1 MPDFLRFPF
10 PFRFATGVVWRF
22 AGPCLAI
29 VLLTQS
35 SGCSRSQYRAQA
47 DEDALAILDE
57 KTQEPGWT
65 PPLSYS
71 IEPSPQS
78 RLFDPSPIE
87 DPILPD
93 PRPRLH
99 IYEIPDNIDRRSDAP
114 TETLPPAETAAS
126 ASVRHASHSSGKFA
140 AGKSSAGR
148 ILLARYAAQN
158 ELGAGSEAFEIDP
171 VTIPPSAWESIP
183 RECRARMFEFESVL
197 AEYESSYG
205 QRPSSAEFDN
215 APRLNLTDIVVLA
228 LLNSREYQ
236 TQKELLYRVALRLSL
251 QRFDYDLKFSP
262 INNGTG
268 AAFTSRNSSG
278 SSFNRLTVPTDV
290 QADALLN
297 TGTTLVTRFANSVL
311 LTFDGPDGFA
321 TDIGSE
327 LLFEVTHSVFQNDV
341 RFERLTQ
348 AERNVVY
355 AARDFARFR
364 KTFYLQLATQYYNL
378 LRTYR
383 QVEIDS
389 QNYIS
394 LVRVYS
400 QRDIELR
407 EGEIARVQI
416 DQVEQNALSG
426 RSSLIGTCNSLENSL
441 DQLKSRLGL
450 PIETPINIDLAE
462 LFGITGRDEVA
473 VSLELVRRVR
483 SRLLAEST
491 RKESSEANI
500 LSQAEELVARIQD
513 ALEIQ
518 RKAEELVRAS
528 TRASAA
534 PSDENHFTSTASK
547 EAIAQ
552 REQRLNVLRARL
564 RVAQF
569 RLTADDSWKRFTESR
584 NEEDITPIR
593 VPALAV
599 EFARAVQE
607 LLLEEETWAQ
617 ELGGSEDQI
626 QSIKNGRAE
635 LEQKLLT
642 FENLVDEVLSEVMT
656 ERLDEVQTAARQLAD
671 AAADTARQVRALTD
685 SLARDT
691 GTDPEELTA
700 SLTAQL
706 LISSQE
712 LLDGSGSGLTRIRAG
727 MDDASLA
734 ALAARLDLM
743 NARGDLAD
751 EWRGIKL
758 AGDDLKS
765 ILNLQA
771 RQRLRTDNDSNKAS
785 NFDFDETRTELSVT
799 LDTPLNRRAQRN
811 RFREQLLNYQ
821 LSRRAVMS
829 LEDSIKQNIRSDL
842 RALTLAEEQ
851 YLLGIASAALA
862 YERVISTELQLRL
875 GVANV
880 KARDFLEAQTAYS
893 NSLSTVASRH
903 IGHILSR
910 IRLFVDLE
918 QLEVDDIGNWPALHD
933 ESTPPDTAV
942 PTDSTYEYGD
952 LPPNV
957 EYSEELLDRLRQ
969 RWAPAP

>member
-1 MPDFLRFPF
+1 M
-10 PFRFATGVVWRF
+10 
-22 AGPCLAI
+22 AGPCLAV
-29 VLLTQS
+29 VLLIQS
-35 SGCSRSQYRAQA
+35 GGCSRSQYRTHA
-47 DEDALAILDE
+47 DEDALSILDE
-57 KTQEPGWT
+57 KSQEPQWT

-99 IYEIPDNIDRRSDAP
+99 VYEIPNGIGRRSASP
-114 TETLPPAETAAS
+114 TETSSPVETPATT
-126 ASVRHASHSSGKFA
+126 SVRHASHSTGM
-140 AGKSSAGR
+140 SATGE

-158 ELGAGSEAFEIDP
+158 ELESGSEVFEIDP

-183 RECRARMFEFESVL
+183 PACRARMFEFESVV
-197 AEYESSYG
+197 AEYETSYA
-205 QRPSSAEFDN
+205 QRPASQEFDN

-236 TQKELLYRVALRLSL
+236 TQKESLYRVALRLSL

-262 INNGTG
+262 FNNRTG
-268 AAFTSRNSSG
+268 ADVLSRNSSG
-278 SSFNRLTVPTDV
+278 NSFNRLTIPTEA
-290 QADALLN
+290 QAEALLN
-297 TGTTLVTRFANSVL
+297 TGSTLVTKFANSVL
-311 LTFDGPDGFA
+311 LTFGGPDGFA
-321 TDIGSE
+321 ADIGSE

-441 DQLKSRLGL
+441 DQLKIQLGL
-450 PIETPINIDLAE
+450 PIETPINIDLSE

-491 RKESSEANI
+491 RNDANEANI

-518 RKAEELVRAS
+518 RKSEELVRAS
-528 TRASAA
+528 TRASTSAT
-534 PSDENHFTSTASK
+534 SDDKHFTSTAAK
-547 EAIAQ
+547 DEIAQ
-552 REQRLNVLRARL
+552 RERRLTVLRARL

-569 RLTADDSWKRFTESR
+569 RLIADDAWKRLEESR
-584 NEEDITPIR
+584 SEEDVTPIR
-593 VPALAV
+593 VPSLAI
-599 EFARAVQE
+599 EFARAVEE
-607 LLLEEETWAQ
+607 LLLEEEAWARA
-617 ELGGSEDQI
+617 LGGSEQQI
-626 QSIKNGRAE
+626 QSIEIGREGLAE
-635 LEQKLLT
+635 KLLT
-642 FENLVDEVLSEVMT
+642 FENLVDTVLSEVMT
-656 ERLDEVQTAARQLAD
+656 ERLNEIQAAARQLAD
-671 AAADTARQVRALTD
+671 AASDATRQVKTLTD
-685 SLARDT
+685 GLARAV
-691 GTDPEELTA
+691 GTDPEEPTA
-700 SLTAQL
+700 TLTAQL
-706 LISSQE
+706 LASSQQ

-727 MDDASLA
+727 MDNASLA
-734 ALAARLDLM
+734 AMSARLDLM

-771 RQRLRTDNDSNKAS
+771 RQRLRTENDSNRIS
-785 NFDFDETRTELSVT
+785 NFDFDESRTELSVT

-829 LEDSIKQNIRSDL
+829 LEDSIKQDIRSDL
-842 RALTLAEEQ
+842 RTLTLAEEQ
-851 YLLGIASAALA
+851 HLLGIASAALA

-875 GVANV
+875 GVDGVN
-880 KARDFLEAQTAYS
+880 ARDFLEAQTAYA

-910 IRLFVDLE
+910 IRLYVDLE
-918 QLEVDDIGNWPALHD
+918 QLQVDDIGNWPALHD
-933 ESTPPDTAV
+933 ESTPPNTTV
-942 PTDSTYEYGD
+942 PTDSTYEYGE

-969 RWAPAP
+969 RWAPVP

>member
-1 MPDFLRFPF
+1 MFGTAGKL
-10 PFRFATGVVWRF
+10 FRFASGVDWRI
-22 AGPCLAI
+22 AGPCLALF
-29 VLLTQS
+29 VLALAG
-35 SGCSRSQYRAQA
+35 GCSRSQHLANA
-47 DEDALAILDE
+47 DEDALSILDE
-57 KTQEPGWT
+57 KTPEPQWS

-71 IEPSPQS
+71 IEPSPDS
-78 RLFDPSPIE
+78 RLFDPSPIA

-99 IYEIPDNIDRRSDAP
+99 VYEIPTGIGRRSEPSSEAS
-114 TETLPPAETAAS
+114 PPADVHAS
-126 ASVRHASHSSGKFA
+126 TSVRHASHTIGNSST
-140 AGKSSAGR
+140 GR

-158 ELGAGSEAFEIDP
+158 EIGATPETFEIEP

-183 RECRARMFEFESVL
+183 PECRIRMFEFESVL
-197 AEYESSYG
+197 VEYENSYG
-205 QRPSSAEFDN
+205 RRPAGDEFDE
-215 APRLNLTDIVVLA
+215 APRLNLADIVVLA

-236 TQKELLYRVALRLSL
+236 AQKELLYRVALRLSL

-262 INNGTG
+262 FGNGTG
-268 AAFTSRNSSG
+268 ANFESRNTSG
-278 SSFNRLTVPTDV
+278 NSFNRLTVPTE
-290 QADALLN
+290 ARAEALLN
-297 TGTTLVTRFANSVL
+297 TGSTLVTRFANSVL
-311 LTFDGPDGFA
+311 LTFGGPDGFA
-321 TDIGSE
+321 ADIGSE

-348 AERNVVY
+348 AERNVAY

-364 KTFYLQLATQYYNL
+364 KTFYLQLATQFYNL

-389 QNYIS
+389 QNYLS

-400 QRDIELR
+400 QRDIELA

-426 RSSLIGTCNSLENSL
+426 RSSLIETCNSLENSL

-491 RKESSEANI
+491 RTVVNEANV

-518 RKAEELVRAS
+518 RKADELVRAS
-528 TRASAA
+528 ARDTSLTAEG
-534 PSDENHFTSTASK
+534 DKHFTSTASK
-547 EAIAQ
+547 QALAERIRQ
-552 REQRLNVLRARL
+552 LSILRAHL
-564 RVAQF
+564 RVTQF
-569 RLTADDSWKRFTESR
+569 RLIADDGWKRFESAR
-584 NEEDITPIR
+584 SEEEVTPIR
-593 VPALAV
+593 VPAMSA
-599 EFARAVQE
+599 EFARAVLE
-607 LLLEEETWAQ
+607 LLQEEEILAR
-617 ELGGSEDQI
+617 ELGGIDQ
-626 QSIKNGRAE
+626 QLLSIKLRSDG
-635 LEQKLLT
+635 LEQKLQS
-642 FENLVDEVLSEVMT
+642 FEILVDNVLSEVLT
-656 ERLDEVQTAARQLAD
+656 ERLEEVQAVAQQLAE
-671 AAADTARQVRALTD
+671 AAIAATRQTQALTD
-685 SLARDT
+685 QLARDAGSNPDEAT
-691 GTDPEELTA
+691 VTVTSRLLAD
-700 SLTAQL
+700 SHQL
-706 LISSQE
+706 LN
-712 LLDGSGSGLTRIRAG
+712 GSGSGLTRIRSG

-734 ALAARLDLM
+734 ALSARLDLM
-743 NARGDLAD
+743 NARGELAD

-771 RQRLRTDNDSNKAS
+771 RQRLRTDNDSNKS
-785 NFDFDETRTELSVT
+785 FDFDFDETRTELSVT

-851 YLLGIASAALA
+851 HLLGIASAALA

-875 GVANV
+875 GVAGV
-880 KARDFLEAQTAYS
+880 RARDFLEAQTAYS

-933 ESTPPDTAV
+933 ESTPPNTAV
-942 PTDSTYEYGD
+942 PTDSIYEYGD

-969 RWAPAP
+969 RRSTAP

>member
-1 MPDFLRFPF
+1 MSDWSRILS
-10 PFRFATGVVWRF
+10 RFATGVVWQF

-29 VLLTQS
+29 VVLVHAG
-35 SGCSRSQYRAQA
+35 GCSRSQYRQHA
-47 DEDALAILDE
+47 DEDALTILDE
-57 KTQEPGWT
+57 KSQDPQWT

-71 IEPSPQS
+71 IEPSPDS
-78 RLFDPSPIE
+78 RLFDPSPVE

-93 PRPRLH
+93 PRPQLH
-99 IYEIPDNIDRRSDAP
+99 AYEIPTGIGRRAKASVD
-114 TETLPPAETAAS
+114 ETPLVKAGLTNRVQPASFSSRKSSTSKILLTRYATQDDLSAETDEF
-126 ASVRHASHSSGKFA
+126 VV
-140 AGKSSAGR
+140 
-148 ILLARYAAQN
+148 
-158 ELGAGSEAFEIDP
+158 EP

-183 RECRARMFEFESVL
+183 PECRLRMFEFESVL
-197 AEYESSYG
+197 AEYENSFSS
-205 QRPSSAEFDN
+205 RPEFDQFDDS
-215 APRLNLTDIVVLA
+215 PKLNLTDIVVLA

-236 TQKELLYRVALRLSL
+236 TQKESLYRVALRLSL

-262 INNGTG
+262 FNNGTG
-268 AAFTSRNSSG
+268 ANVLSRNSSG
-278 SSFNRLTVPTDV
+278 SSFNRLAIPTEA
-290 QADALLN
+290 QTEALLN
-297 TGTTLVTRFANSVL
+297 TGSTLVTRFANSVL
-311 LTFDGPDGFA
+311 LTFGGPDGFA
-321 TDIGSE
+321 ADIGSE

-355 AARDFARFR
+355 AAREFARFR

-400 QRDIELR
+400 QREVELG

-416 DQVEQNALSG
+416 DQVEQNALAG
-426 RSSLIGTCNSLENSL
+426 RSSLISTCNRLENSL

-483 SRLLAEST
+483 SRLLAET
-491 RKESSEANI
+491 KKKNLIEANV

-518 RKAEELVRAS
+518 RKAEELVRESSREA
-528 TRASAA
+528 T
-534 PSDENHFTSTASK
+534 SDDKHFTSTASK
-547 EAIAQ
+547 TALAERVRQLSI
-552 REQRLNVLRARL
+552 LRAGL
-564 RVAQF
+564 RVTQF
-569 RLTADDSWKRFTESR
+569 RLVADRAWQRF
-584 NEEDITPIR
+584 EEARSEEEATPIR
-593 VPALAV
+593 VPATSA
-599 EFARAVQE
+599 EFARSVLD
-607 LLLEEETWAQ
+607 LLDEEESRAN
-617 ELGGSEDQI
+617 ELNASNDQI
-626 QSIKNGRAE
+626 SEILSRTADLN
-635 LEQKLLT
+635 QKLRE
-642 FENLVDEVLSEVMT
+642 FETLIDSVLSEVMT
-656 ERLDEVQTAARQLAD
+656 ERLEEVQTMAVQLSEVAISAARDTQVLTDGLARD
-671 AAADTARQVRALTD
+671 AGSNPDEPTTVVAARLLTD
-685 SLARDT
+685 SQ
-691 GTDPEELTA
+691 
-700 SLTAQL
+700 QL
-706 LISSQE
+706 LDE
-712 LLDGSGSGLTRIRAG
+712 SGSGLTRIRAG

-734 ALAARLDLM
+734 ALSARLDLM

-771 RQRLRTDNDSNKAS
+771 RQRLRTENDSNRPAE
-785 NFDFDETRTELSVT
+785 FDFDESRTELSVT

-821 LSRRAVMS
+821 LSRRTVMS
-829 LEDSIKQNIRSDL
+829 LEDSIKQDIRSDL

-851 YLLGIASAALA
+851 HILGIASAALA

-880 KARDFLEAQTAYS
+880 KARDFLEAQTAYA
-893 NSLSTVASRH
+893 NSLSSVADRH

-918 QLEVDDIGNWPALHD
+918 QLMVDEIGNWPALHD
-933 ESTPPDTAV
+933 ESTPPSTTSPA
-942 PTDSTYEYGD
+942 DSTYEYGD

-957 EYSEELLDRLRQ
+957 EYSEELLDRLQQ

>member
-1 MPDFLRFPF
+1 M
-10 PFRFATGVVWRF
+10 
-22 AGPCLAI
+22 AGPCLALV
-29 VLLTQS
+29 VLVQAG
-35 SGCSRSQYRAQA
+35 GCSRSQYRTQA
-47 DEDALAILDE
+47 DEDALSILDE
-57 KTQEPGWT
+57 KSQEPAWT

-71 IEPSPQS
+71 IEPAPQS

-93 PRPRLH
+93 PQPRLH
-99 IYEIPDNIDRRSDAP
+99 VYEIPNGIGRRAELPDATAAP
-114 TETLPPAETAAS
+114 TETAMAAPVRQAGYSSDKS
-126 ASVRHASHSSGKFA
+126 AT
-140 AGKSSAGR
+140 GR

-158 ELGAGSEAFEIDP
+158 ELEPDSEDFEIEP

-183 RECRARMFEFESVL
+183 PECRVRMFEFESVI
-197 AEYESSYG
+197 AEYESSYDK
-205 QRPSSAEFDN
+205 RPAHDEFDD

-236 TQKELLYRVALRLSL
+236 TQKETLYRVALRLSL

-262 INNGTG
+262 FNNGTG
-268 AAFTSRNSSG
+268 ADFLSRNSSG
-278 SSFNRLTVPTDV
+278 SSFNRVTVPTEA
-290 QADALLN
+290 QAEALLN
-297 TGTTLVTRFANSVL
+297 TGSTLVTRFANSVL
-311 LTFDGPDGFA
+311 LTFGGADGFA
-321 TDIGSE
+321 ADIGSE

-400 QRDIELR
+400 QRDIELG

-426 RSSLIGTCNSLENSL
+426 RSSLISTCNSLENSL

-491 RKESSEANI
+491 RDDINEATI

-518 RKAEELVRAS
+518 RKADELVQ
-528 TRASAA
+528 ASARDA
-534 PSDENHFTSTASK
+534 ASSTNGDKHFTSTASK
-547 EAIAQ
+547 DALADRVRQLSI
-552 REQRLNVLRARL
+552 LRARL

-569 RLTADDSWKRFTESR
+569 RLIADDGWKRFEEAR
-584 NEEDITPIR
+584 NEEESTPIR
-593 VPALAV
+593 VPAMSA
-599 EFARAVQE
+599 EFARAVLDQ
-607 LLLEEETWAQ
+607 LYEEEIRAR
-617 ELGGSEDQI
+617 ELGGTDEQVL
-626 QSIKNGRAE
+626 SISQLSDALG
-635 LEQKLLT
+635 QKLRAFDL
-642 FENLVDEVLSEVMT
+642 LVDTVLSEVMT
-656 ERLDEVQTAARQLAD
+656 ERLDEVQAAAHQLAD
-671 AAADTARQVRALTD
+671 SAIAAARETQALTD
-685 SLARDT
+685 QLARDA
-691 GTDPEELTA
+691 GTDPNEPTVTVT
-700 SLTAQL
+700 SRL
-706 LISSQE
+706 LADSQQ

-727 MDDASLA
+727 MDNASLA
-734 ALAARLDLM
+734 ALSARLDLM

-751 EWRGIKL
+751 EWRGVKL

-771 RQRLRTDNDSNKAS
+771 RQRLRTDNDSNKS
-785 NFDFDETRTELSVT
+785 FDFDFDESRTELSVT

-829 LEDSIKQNIRSDL
+829 LEDSIKQNIRRDL

-851 YLLGIASAALA
+851 HLLGIASAALA

-875 GVANV
+875 GVAGV
-880 KARDFLEAQTAYS
+880 RARDFLEAQTAYA

-903 IGHILSR
+903 IGHILGR
-910 IRLFVDLE
+910 IRLYVDLE
-918 QLEVDDIGNWPALHD
+918 QLQVDDIGNWPALHD
-933 ESTPPDTAV
+933 ESTPPDTTV
-942 PTDSTYEYGD
+942 PTDSNYEYGD
-952 LPPNV
+952 LPSNV

>member
-1 MPDFLRFPF
+1 MSGWCRIL
-10 PFRFATGVVWRF
+10 FRFATDVDWRM

-29 VLLTQS
+29 VVLVQAG
-35 SGCSRSQYRAQA
+35 GCSRSQYREHA
-47 DEDALAILDE
+47 DEDALSILDE
-57 KTQEPGWT
+57 KSQEPAWT

-71 IEPSPQS
+71 IEPAPQS

-93 PRPRLH
+93 PKPRLH
-99 IYEIPDNIDRRSDAP
+99 VYEIPNGIGRRSDLMVPTEAP
-114 TETLPPAETAAS
+114 TETAMTS
-126 ASVRHASHSSGKFA
+126 SVRHAGYSSDKLA
-140 AGKSSAGR
+140 TGR
-148 ILLARYAAQN
+148 ILLARYTTQN
-158 ELGAGSEAFEIDP
+158 EFEADSEDFKIEP

-183 RECRARMFEFESVL
+183 PECRVRMFEFESVL
-197 AEYESSYG
+197 AEYESSYS
-205 QRPSSAEFDN
+205 QRPSHDEFDD

-236 TQKELLYRVALRLSL
+236 TQKETLYRVALRLSL

-262 INNGTG
+262 FNNGTG
-268 AAFTSRNSSG
+268 ADFLSRNSSG
-278 SSFNRLTVPTDV
+278 SSFNRVTVPTEA
-290 QADALLN
+290 QAEALLN
-297 TGTTLVTRFANSVL
+297 TGSTLVTRFANSVL
-311 LTFDGPDGFA
+311 LTFGGADGFA
-321 TDIGSE
+321 ADIGSE

-400 QRDIELR
+400 QRDIELG

-426 RSSLIGTCNSLENSL
+426 RSSLISTCNSLENSL

-483 SRLLAEST
+483 SRLLAESK
-491 RKESSEANI
+491 RDDLNEATV

-518 RKAEELVRAS
+518 RKADELVQ
-528 TRASAA
+528 ASARDA
-534 PSDENHFTSTASK
+534 ASSANGGKHFTSTASK
-547 EAIAQ
+547 EALADRVRQLSI
-552 REQRLNVLRARL
+552 LRARL
-564 RVAQF
+564 RVTQF
-569 RLTADDSWKRFTESR
+569 RLIADGGWKRFEEAR
-584 NEEDITPIR
+584 NEEESTPIR
-593 VPALAV
+593 VPAMSA
-599 EFARAVQE
+599 EFARAVLDQ
-607 LLLEEETWAQ
+607 LYEEEIQAR
-617 ELGGSEDQI
+617 ELGGTDEQLL
-626 QSIKNGRAE
+626 SISQLSDALG
-635 LEQKLLT
+635 QKLRA
-642 FENLVDEVLSEVMT
+642 FELLVDNVLSEVMT
-656 ERLDEVQTAARQLAD
+656 ERLDEVQAAAHQLAD
-671 AAADTARQVRALTD
+671 AAIAAARETQALTD
-685 SLARDT
+685 QLARNAGANPDE
-691 GTDPEELTA
+691 PTA
-700 SLTAQL
+700 TVTSRL
-706 LISSQE
+706 LADSQQ
-712 LLDGSGSGLTRIRAG
+712 LLDGSGSGLTRIRVG

-734 ALAARLDLM
+734 ALSARLDLM

-771 RQRLRTDNDSNKAS
+771 RQRLRTDNDSNKVS

-829 LEDSIKQNIRSDL
+829 LEDSIKQNIRRDL

-851 YLLGIASAALA
+851 HLLGIASAALA

-880 KARDFLEAQTAYS
+880 KARDFLEAQTAYA

-910 IRLFVDLE
+910 IRLYVDLE
-918 QLEVDDIGNWPALHD
+918 QLQVDDIGNWPALHD

-942 PTDSTYEYGD
+942 PTDTNYEYGE

-969 RWAPAP
+969 RWAPRE

>member
-1 MPDFLRFPF
+1 M
-10 PFRFATGVVWRF
+10 
-22 AGPCLAI
+22 AGPCLALI
-29 VLLTQS
+29 VLVQAG
-35 SGCSRSQYRAQA
+35 GCSRSQYRTHA
-47 DEDALAILDE
+47 DEDALSILDE
-57 KTQEPGWT
+57 KSQEPAWT

-71 IEPSPQS
+71 IEPAPQS

-93 PRPRLH
+93 PQPRLH
-99 IYEIPDNIDRRSDAP
+99 VYEIPNGIGRRAELPAPAAAP
-114 TETLPPAETAAS
+114 TETAMTT
-126 ASVRHASHSSGKFA
+126 SVRQAGYSSD
-140 AGKSSAGR
+140 KSATGR

-158 ELGAGSEAFEIDP
+158 DLDPDPEDFEIEP

-183 RECRARMFEFESVL
+183 PECRVRMFEFESVL
-197 AEYESSYG
+197 AEYESSYDK
-205 QRPSSAEFDN
+205 RPAHDEFDD

-236 TQKELLYRVALRLSL
+236 TQKETLYRVALRLSL

-262 INNGTG
+262 FNNGTG
-268 AAFTSRNSSG
+268 ADFLNRNSST
-278 SSFNRLTVPTDV
+278 SSFNRVTVPTEA
-290 QADALLN
+290 QAEALLN
-297 TGTTLVTRFANSVL
+297 TGSTLVTRFANSVL
-311 LTFDGPDGFA
+311 LTFGGADGFA
-321 TDIGSE
+321 ADIGSE

-400 QRDIELR
+400 QRDIELG

-426 RSSLIGTCNSLENSL
+426 RSSLISTCNSLENSL

-491 RKESSEANI
+491 RDDINEATI

-518 RKAEELVRAS
+518 RKADELVQ
-528 TRASAA
+528 ASARDA
-534 PSDENHFTSTASK
+534 ASSTNGDKHFTSTASK
-547 EAIAQ
+547 EALADRVRQLSI
-552 REQRLNVLRARL
+552 LRARL
-564 RVAQF
+564 RVTQF
-569 RLTADDSWKRFTESR
+569 RLIADDGWKRFEEAR
-584 NEEDITPIR
+584 NEEESTPIR
-593 VPALAV
+593 VPAMSA
-599 EFARAVQE
+599 EFARAVLD
-607 LLLEEETWAQ
+607 LLYEEEIRAR
-617 ELGGSEDQI
+617 ELGGTDEQI
-626 QSIKNGRAE
+626 LSTNQLSDALG
-635 LEQKLLT
+635 QKLRAFDL
-642 FENLVDEVLSEVMT
+642 LVDTVLSEVMT
-656 ERLDEVQTAARQLAD
+656 ERLDEVQAAAHQLAD
-671 AAADTARQVRALTD
+671 SAIAAARETQALTD
-685 SLARDT
+685 QLARDT
-691 GTDPEELTA
+691 GTNPDEPTVTVT
-700 SLTAQL
+700 SRL
-706 LISSQE
+706 LADSQQ

-734 ALAARLDLM
+734 ALSARLDLM

-751 EWRGIKL
+751 EWRGVKL

-771 RQRLRTDNDSNKAS
+771 RQRLRTDNDSNKS
-785 NFDFDETRTELSVT
+785 FDFDFDESRTELSVT

-829 LEDSIKQNIRSDL
+829 LEDSIKQNIRRDL

-851 YLLGIASAALA
+851 HLLGIASAALA
-862 YERVISTELQLRL
+862 YERVINTELQLRL
-875 GVANV
+875 GVAGV
-880 KARDFLEAQTAYS
+880 RARDFLEAQTAYA

-903 IGHILSR
+903 IGHILGR
-910 IRLFVDLE
+910 IRLYVDLE
-918 QLEVDDIGNWPALHD
+918 QLQVDDIGNWPALHD
-933 ESTPPDTAV
+933 ESTPPDTTV
-942 PTDSTYEYGD
+942 PTDSNYEYGD
-952 LPPNV
+952 LPSNV

>member
-1 MPDFLRFPF
+1 MPAFLRFSF
-10 PFRFATGVVWRF
+10 QFATGVVWGF

-29 VLLTQS
+29 VLLVQS
-35 SGCSRSQYRAQA
+35 SGCSRSQYRTQA

-65 PPLSYS
+65 PPLNYS

-99 IYEIPDNIDRRSDAP
+99 VYEIPDNVGRRS
-114 TETLPPAETAAS
+114 ESPAESSPTAKNA
-126 ASVRHASHSSGKFA
+126 ARDSVRHASHSSGKFTA
-140 AGKSSAGR
+140 AKSSAGR
-148 ILLARYAAQN
+148 ILLARYSAQN

-183 RECRARMFEFESVL
+183 RECRTRMCEFESVL
-197 AEYESSYG
+197 AEYESSYE
-205 QRPSSAEFDN
+205 QRPSSDEVDD
-215 APRLNLTDIVVLA
+215 APRLNLTNIVVLA

-236 TQKELLYRVALRLSL
+236 TQKESLYRVALRLSL

-262 INNGTG
+262 FNNGTG
-268 AAFTSRNSSG
+268 AAFENRNNSV
-278 SSFNRLTVPTDV
+278 SSFNRLTIPTEA
-290 QADALLN
+290 QAEALLN
-297 TGTTLVTRFANSVL
+297 TGSTLVTRFANSVL
-311 LTFDGPDGFA
+311 LTFGGPDGFA
-321 TDIGSE
+321 ADIGSE

-389 QNYIS
+389 QNYIG

-407 EGEIARVQI
+407 EGEIARVEI

-483 SRLLAEST
+483 SRLQAEST
-491 RKESSEANI
+491 RKEFSEANI
-500 LSQAEELVARIQD
+500 LSQAEELVTRIQD

-528 TRASAA
+528 TRASTLAA
-534 PSDENHFTSTASK
+534 SDDKHFTSTASK
-547 EAIAQ
+547 EAIAL
-552 REQRLNVLRARL
+552 REHQLSVLRARL

-569 RLTADDSWKRFTESR
+569 RQPADDSWKRFEVSR
-584 NEEDITPIR
+584 NEEDVTPIR

-617 ELGGSEDQI
+617 ELSGTEDQI
-626 QSIKNGRAE
+626 QSIKNGRAD

-671 AAADTARQVRALTD
+671 AAAGTARQVRALTD
-685 SLARDT
+685 SLARAA
-691 GTDPEELTA
+691 GADPEEPTA
-700 SLTAQL
+700 ALIAQL
-706 LISSQE
+706 LVSSQE

-743 NARGDLAD
+743 NSRGDLAD

-771 RQRLRTDNDSNKAS
+771 RQRLRTENDSNKVS
-785 NFDFDETRTELSVT
+785 DFDFDESRAELSVT

-829 LEDSIKQNIRSDL
+829 LEDSIKQDIRSDL
-842 RALTLAEEQ
+842 RTLTLAEEQ
-851 YLLGIASAALA
+851 HLLGIASAALA

-880 KARDFLEAQTAYS
+880 RARDFLEAQTAYA

-918 QLEVDDIGNWPALHD
+918 QLQVDDIGNWPALHD
-933 ESTPPDTAV
+933 ESTPPNTAV

-957 EYSEELLDRLRQ
+957 EYSEELLERLRQ
-969 RWAPAP
+969 RWAPRE

>member
-1 MPDFLRFPF
+1 M
-10 PFRFATGVVWRF
+10 
-22 AGPCLAI
+22 AGPCLALL
-29 VLLTQS
+29 VLVPA
-35 SGCSRSQYRAQA
+35 SGCSRSQYRTHA
-47 DEDALAILDE
+47 DEDALSILDE
-57 KTQEPGWT
+57 KSQDPQWT

-93 PRPRLH
+93 ARPRLH
-99 IYEIPDNIDRRSDAP
+99 AYEIPDGIGRRTKLPVEAPPP
-114 TETLPPAETAAS
+114 TETAA
-126 ASVRHASHSSGKFA
+126 ATSVRHASHSAGKSA
-140 AGKSSAGR
+140 AGK

-158 ELGAGSEAFEIDP
+158 ETGAMSEAFEIEP

-183 RECRARMFEFESVL
+183 PECRVRMFEFESVL
-197 AEYESSYG
+197 AEYENSFGS
-205 QRPSSAEFDN
+205 RPDGDQFDD
-215 APRLNLTDIVVLA
+215 APKLNLTDIVVLA

-236 TQKELLYRVALRLSL
+236 TQKETLYRVALRLSL

-262 INNGTG
+262 FNNGTG
-268 AAFTSRNSSG
+268 ADFLSRNSSG
-278 SSFNRLTVPTDV
+278 SSFNRLAVPTEA
-290 QADALLN
+290 QAEALLN
-297 TGTTLVTRFANSVL
+297 TGSTLVTRFANSVL
-311 LTFDGPDGFA
+311 LTFGGADGFA
-321 TDIGSE
+321 ADIGSE

-389 QNYIS
+389 QNYVS

-400 QRDIELR
+400 QREIELG

-426 RSSLIGTCNSLENSL
+426 RSSLISTCNSLENSL

-450 PIETPINIDLAE
+450 PIETPVNIDLAE

-491 RKESSEANI
+491 RKEINEATI

-518 RKAEELVRAS
+518 RKADELVQ
-528 TRASAA
+528 ASARDA
-534 PSDENHFTSTASK
+534 ASSTTENKHFTSTASK
-547 EAIAQ
+547 EALAERVRQLSI
-552 REQRLNVLRARL
+552 LRARL
-564 RVAQF
+564 RVTQF
-569 RLTADDSWKRFTESR
+569 RLIANDGWKRF
-584 NEEDITPIR
+584 EEARAEEEATPIR
-593 VPALAV
+593 VPAMSG
-599 EFARAVQE
+599 EFARAVLD
-607 LLLEEETWAQ
+607 LLYEEEIRAR
-617 ELGGSEDQI
+617 ELGGTDQQVRSISELSDALGQ
-626 QSIKNGRAE
+626 E
-635 LEQKLLT
+635 LQA
-642 FENLVDEVLSEVMT
+642 FELLVDTVLSEVMT
-656 ERLDEVQTAARQLAD
+656 ERLGEVQTAAHQLAD
-671 AAADTARQVRALTD
+671 AASAAARETQALTD
-685 SLARDT
+685 QLARDA
-691 GTDPEELTA
+691 GTNPDEPTVTVT
-700 SLTAQL
+700 SRL
-706 LISSQE
+706 LADSQQ

-771 RQRLRTDNDSNKAS
+771 RQRLRTDNDSNKS
-785 NFDFDETRTELSVT
+785 FDFDFDETRTELSVT

-829 LEDSIKQNIRSDL
+829 LEDSIKQNIRRDL

-851 YLLGIASAALA
+851 HILGIASAALA

-880 KARDFLEAQTAYS
+880 KARDFLEAQTAYA
-893 NSLSTVASRH
+893 NSLSSVADRH

-910 IRLFVDLE
+910 IRLYVDLE
-918 QLEVDDIGNWPALHD
+918 QLQVDAIGNWPALHD
-933 ESTPPDTAV
+933 ESTPPDTTV

-952 LPPNV
+952 LPSNV

-969 RWAPAP
+969 RWSSSE

>member
-1 MPDFLRFPF
+1 MSGTARKL
-10 PFRFATGVVWRF
+10 FRFASGVVWRI
-22 AGPCLAI
+22 ASPCLAV
-29 VLLTQS
+29 VLLMQS
-35 SGCSRSQYRAQA
+35 GGCSRSHYRTHA
-47 DEDALAILDE
+47 DEDALSILDE
-57 KTQEPGWT
+57 KTQEPQWT

-93 PRPRLH
+93 ARPRLH
-99 IYEIPDNIDRRSDAP
+99 AYEIPDGIGRRSTSPTEKPLP
-114 TETLPPAETAAS
+114 TETAAAS
-126 ASVRHASHSSGKFA
+126 SVRHASHSASRSA
-140 AGKSSAGR
+140 AGK

-158 ELGAGSEAFEIDP
+158 ELGSGSEVFEIDP

-183 RECRARMFEFESVL
+183 PECRARMFEFESVL

-205 QRPSSAEFDN
+205 QRPASEEFDD
-215 APRLNLTDIVVLA
+215 APQLNLTDIVVLA

-236 TQKELLYRVALRLSL
+236 TQKESLYRVALRLSL

-262 INNGTG
+262 FNNGTG
-268 AAFTSRNSSG
+268 ADILSRNSSG
-278 SSFNRLTVPTDV
+278 NSFNRLTIPTEV
-290 QADALLN
+290 QAEALLN
-297 TGTTLVTRFANSVL
+297 TGSTLVTRFANSVL
-311 LTFDGPDGFA
+311 LTFGGPDGFA
-321 TDIGSE
+321 ADIGSE

-400 QRDIELR
+400 QRDIELG

-491 RKESSEANI
+491 RKESNEANI

-528 TRASAA
+528 TRASTSAT
-534 PSDENHFTSTASK
+534 SDDKHFTSTAAK
-547 EAIAQ
+547 DEIAQ
-552 REQRLNVLRARL
+552 RGRRLTVLRARL

-569 RLTADDSWKRFTESR
+569 RLIADDAWQRFEESR
-584 NEEDITPIR
+584 NDEDVTPIR
-593 VPALAV
+593 VPSLAI
-599 EFARAVQE
+599 EFARAVEE
-607 LLLEEETWAQ
+607 LLLEEETWARA
-617 ELGGSEDQI
+617 LGGSEQQI
-626 QSIKNGRAE
+626 QSIETGRDG
-635 LEQKLLT
+635 LSQKLLA
-642 FENLVDEVLSEVMT
+642 FETLVDNVLSEVMT
-656 ERLDEVQTAARQLAD
+656 ERLDELQTVARQLAD

-685 SLARDT
+685 SLARDA

-706 LISSQE
+706 LVSSQE

-765 ILNLQA
+765 VLNLQA
-771 RQRLRTDNDSNKAS
+771 RQRLRTDNDSNKVS
-785 NFDFDETRTELSVT
+785 NFDFDESRTELSVT

-821 LSRRAVMS
+821 LSRRAMMS

-851 YLLGIASAALA
+851 HLLGIASAALA

-875 GVANV
+875 GVAGV
-880 KARDFLEAQTAYS
+880 RARDFLEAQTAYS

-910 IRLFVDLE
+910 IRLYVDLE
-918 QLEVDDIGNWPALHD
+918 QLQVDDIGNWPALHD
-933 ESTPPDTAV
+933 ESTPPNTAI

-952 LPPNV
+952 LPPHV

-969 RWAPAP
+969 RWTP